1 MLSRFSAVILTS
13 FLLLLSTSSGVL
25 VAANPATGS
34 FTMSVQGYMVTGTLT
49 DITGHQSGVRL
60 LMSIDQSFSTTT
72 GSVHIV
78 ADGVWNGEI
87 TDSIIMGSID
97 DVNG

>member
-13 FLLLLSTSSGVL
+13 ALLLSTSSGIL

-34 FTMSVQGYMVTGTLT
+34 FTMSVQGYTVTGTLT